1 MKIVAVSGGKG
12 GVGKS
17 TVAVLSALS
26 LAKKEKVVLVD
37 ADVECP
43 NDYLLLGKKLSSPV
57 KTIFAR
63 FPRLIKSKCRRCGL
77 CAQKCRFHAIFAP
90 PGKYPVFLHDLC
102 SNCGLC
108 WHLCPFGAIK
118 TTKKKRGAVY
128 QERINKN
135 LLLITGKSLGVVEET
150 GPIVKELKEY
160 ALSRAKKWGAKKVII
175 DTAAGIHCSVIQA
188 LLGADKLVAVT
199 EPTPLG
205 EHDLGLILS
214 LGKKLKLPAEVVI
227 NQADLGDD
235 RGVLRVAQKNQVKV
249 EKRIPYSRQLA
260 QAYAEGKL
268 AELNFKL
275 DFDFGQ

>member
-1 MKIVAVSGGKG
+1 MKIIAVSGGKG

-57 KTIFAR
+57 KTIFAL

-90 PGKYPVFLHDLC
+90 PGQYPVFLHDLC

-118 TTKKKRGAVY
+118 TVKKKRGVVY
-128 QERINKN
+128 QNKINRN
-135 LLLITGKSLGVVEET
+135 LLLITGKSLGIVEET
-150 GPIVKELKEY
+150 GPIVKELKKY
-160 ALSRAKKWGAKKVII
+160 ALAKAKKWGAKRVII
-175 DTAAGIHCSVIQA
+175 DTAAGTHCSVIQA

-214 LGKKLKLPAEVVI
+214 LGKKLGLPAVVVI
-227 NQADLGDD
+227 NQADLGKKK
-235 RGVLRVAQKNQVKV
+235 GILQVAREYQVKV
-249 EKRIPYSRQLA
+249 EKKIPYSRQLA
-260 QAYAEGKL
+260 QAYARGKL
-268 AELNFKL
+268 AELDFKL
-275 DFDFGQ
+275 DFNFCQ